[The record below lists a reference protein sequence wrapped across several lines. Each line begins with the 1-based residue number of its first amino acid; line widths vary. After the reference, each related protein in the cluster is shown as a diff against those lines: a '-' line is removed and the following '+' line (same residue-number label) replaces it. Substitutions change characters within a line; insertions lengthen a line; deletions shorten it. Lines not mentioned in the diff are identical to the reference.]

1 LHIPVFTYS
10 SFYLFYLFISFIYNT
25 EEKPGFQNPK
35 RGRFMALQSINE
47 RQKKIR
53 SITLW
58 GVVLN
63 VFLMGIKFV
72 SGVLLRSSAL
82 IADGVHSFSDL
93 ATDFV
98 VLIGTRLSSRPADKT
113 HPYGHGKLDTI
124 ASILIALVLVAISF
138 GLIWSA
144 GISIYQHKHN
154 YPGYM
159 LLVVASIS
167 VVSKEILFHL
177 TRKVSR
183 ITQSTVLYANAW
195 HHRSDSFSSFAVLL
209 GGVASLL
216 GWGHADQVATVIV
229 GFMIIGVGGK
239 ILFDGLIELS
249 EHSADRESIQKIE
262 DVLSKE
268 ADISSWH
275 ALRTRKLG
283 AELFIDV
290 HVLVD
295 PALSVQKSHDISTK
309 IEEKIKKELSNPSN
323 ILVHIEPDTE
333 EMRKP

>member
-1 LHIPVFTYS
+1 MP
-10 SFYLFYLFISFIYNT
+10 
-25 EEKPGFQNPK
+25 
-35 RGRFMALQSINE
+35 LQSKNE
-47 RQKKIR
+47 RQRKIR

-58 GVVLN
+58 GLLLN
-63 VFLMGIKFV
+63 IFLMALKIV
-72 SGVLLRSSAL
+72 SGVLIRSSAL
-82 IADGVHSFSDL
+82 IADGVHSLSDL

-98 VLIGTRLSSRPADKT
+98 VLIGARLSSRPADKT

-124 ASILIALVLVAISF
+124 ASILIALVLLVISF

-144 GISIYQHKHN
+144 GLAIYQSKQN

-159 LLVVASIS
+159 LLVVAFVS
-167 VVSKEILFHL
+167 VVSKEILFFI
-177 TRKVSR
+177 TRRISR

-195 HHRSDSFSSFAVLL
+195 HHRSDSLSSLAVLI
-209 GGVASLL
+209 GGVAGLL
-216 GWGHADQVATVIV
+216 GWGYADQVATIVV
-229 GFMIIGVGGK
+229 GFMIIGVAGK

-249 EHSADRESIQKIE
+249 EHSADSESIQKIE

-268 ADISSWH
+268 TGISSWH

-295 PALSVQKSHDISTK
+295 PALSVQKSHDISME
-309 IEEKIKKELSNPSN
+309 IEAKIKKELSNPSN
-323 ILVHIEPDTE
+323 ILVHIEPDIE
-333 EMRKP
+333 KMRKP

>member
-1 LHIPVFTYS
+1 MP
-10 SFYLFYLFISFIYNT
+10 
-25 EEKPGFQNPK
+25 
-35 RGRFMALQSINE
+35 LQSMNE

-58 GVVLN
+58 GVLLN
-63 VFLMGIKFV
+63 IFLMSLKLV
-72 SGVLLRSSAL
+72 SGILIRSSAL
-82 IADGVHSFSDL
+82 IADGVHSLSDL

-98 VLIGTRLSSRPADKT
+98 VLIGTRLSSRPADET

-124 ASILIALVLVAISF
+124 GSILIAMVLVVISL

-144 GISIYQHKHN
+144 GMAIYQHKHN

-159 LLVVASIS
+159 LLVVASVS
-167 VVSKEILFHL
+167 VVSKEILFFI
-177 TRKVSR
+177 TRRISR
-183 ITQSTVLYANAW
+183 VTQSTVLYANAW
-195 HHRSDSFSSFAVLL
+195 HHRSDSLSSLAVLI

-216 GWGHADQVATVIV
+216 GWGHADQVATIIV
-229 GFMIIGVGGK
+229 GFMIIGVAGK
-239 ILFDGLIELS
+239 ILFDSLIELS
-249 EHSADRESIQKIE
+249 EHSADSESIQKIE

-268 ADISSWH
+268 AGISSWH

-295 PALSVQKSHDISTK
+295 PALSVQESHDISLK
-309 IEEKIKKELSNPSN
+309 IEGKIKKELSKPSN

-333 EMRKP
+333 KMRKP

>member
-1 LHIPVFTYS
+1 MP
-10 SFYLFYLFISFIYNT
+10 
-25 EEKPGFQNPK
+25 
-35 RGRFMALQSINE
+35 LQSINE
-47 RQKKIR
+47 RQKRIR

-58 GVVLN
+58 GVLLN
-63 VFLMGIKFV
+63 VFLMALKLVWGI
-72 SGVLLRSSAL
+72 LIRSSAL
-82 IADGVHSFSDL
+82 IADGVHSLSDL

-124 ASILIALVLVAISF
+124 ASILIALVLLVISF

-144 GISIYQHKHN
+144 GIAIYQHKQN

-159 LLVVASIS
+159 ILVVASVS
-167 VVSKEILFHL
+167 VISKEILFFI
-177 TRKVSR
+177 TRRIAR

-195 HHRSDSFSSFAVLL
+195 HHRSDSLSSFAVLI

-216 GWGHADQVATVIV
+216 GWGHADQVATIIV
-229 GFMIIGVGGK
+229 GFMIIGVAGK
-239 ILFDGLIELS
+239 IFFDSLIELS
-249 EHSADRESIQKIE
+249 EHSADSESIQKIE
-262 DVLSKE
+262 NVLSKE
-268 ADISSWH
+268 VGISSWH

-295 PALSVQKSHDISTK
+295 PALSVQKSHDISMK
-309 IEEKIKKELSNPSN
+309 IEGKIKMELSKPSN
-323 ILVHIEPDTE
+323 ILVHIEPDIDK
-333 EMRKP
+333 MRKPKP

>member
-1 LHIPVFTYS
+1 MP
-10 SFYLFYLFISFIYNT
+10 
-25 EEKPGFQNPK
+25 
-35 RGRFMALQSINE
+35 LQSINE

-58 GVVLN
+58 GVLLN
-63 VFLMGIKFV
+63 IFLVALKLV
-72 SGVLLRSSAL
+72 SGIFIGSSAL
-82 IADGVHSFSDL
+82 IADGVHSLSDL

-98 VLIGTRLSSRPADKT
+98 VLIGTRLSSRPPDKA

-124 ASILIALVLVAISF
+124 ASLLIGLVLLVISF

-144 GISIYQHKHN
+144 GILIFQQKHN

-159 LLVVASIS
+159 ILIVAFVS
-167 VVSKEILFHL
+167 VVSKEIIFFI

-195 HHRSDSFSSFAVLL
+195 HHRSDSLSSFAVLI
-209 GGVASLL
+209 GGVVSLF
-216 GWGHADQVATVIV
+216 GWGYADQVATIVV
-229 GFMIIGVGGK
+229 GFMIIGVAGK
-239 ILFDGLIELS
+239 IFFDGLIELS
-249 EHSADRESIQKIE
+249 EHSADGESIQKIE
-262 DVLSKE
+262 MVLSKE

-283 AELFIDV
+283 SELFIDV

-295 PALSVQKSHDISTK
+295 PALSVQKSHDISMK
-309 IEEKIKKELSNPSN
+309 IEGKIKKELSRPSN
-323 ILVHIEPDTE
+323 ILVHIEPYIE
-333 EMRKP
+333 KMRKAKP